1 MDALSNLPTP
11 ALIGLGL
18 LVALQLALQITAIVA
33 LVRTPAER
41 LTLPRVAWVI
51 IILLGELIG
60 AIVFLAAGRRPAV
73 DERAATVARPD
84 AIEELYR

>member
-1 MDALSNLPTP
+1 MPCPTCP
-11 ALIGLGL
+11 RPPSSAWACSLRCSWPCRSP
-18 LVALQLALQITAIVA
+18 IVA